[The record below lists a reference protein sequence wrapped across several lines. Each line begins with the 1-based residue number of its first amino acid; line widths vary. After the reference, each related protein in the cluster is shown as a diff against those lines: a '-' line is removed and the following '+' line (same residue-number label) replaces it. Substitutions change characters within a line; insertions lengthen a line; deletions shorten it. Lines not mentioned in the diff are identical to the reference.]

1 MAMQKNKAFGD
12 KIITGECRASFPKL
26 AKPDDSKFGQNK
38 YSIDGI
44 FESKAEMKTL
54 MQQCKDHAMAFYGTV
69 EGIKFPWKD
78 GGSQSKYAGYE
89 GNQFIRVRSKQ
100 KPTIVD
106 KNRKP
111 FDASEVYGG
120 CVVRI
125 NCTPLAY
132 EMDEEII
139 EVVDGVRK
147 KVIEKIKGVT
157 VLLNAVQFIRDGESF
172 GGGNESGGGF
182 DDNYKDE
189 DSESVNE
196 MF

>member
-1 MAMQKNKAFGD
+1 MAKQKNAAFGP

-44 FESKAEMKTL
+44 FESKDAMKSL
-54 MQQCKDHAMAFYGTV
+54 MDGCKAHAQAFYGTT
-69 EGIKFPWKD
+69 EGIKYPWKD
-78 GGSQSKYAGYE
+78 GAAQAKYSGYE
-89 GNQFIRVRSKQ
+89 GNQFISSRSKQ

-111 FDASEVYGG
+111 FDATEIYGG

-132 EMDEEII
+132 EMDDEII

-147 KVIEKIKGVT
+147 KVVEKIKGVT

-182 DDNYKDE
+182 DDEYKEESE
-189 DSESVNE
+189 DSVDE